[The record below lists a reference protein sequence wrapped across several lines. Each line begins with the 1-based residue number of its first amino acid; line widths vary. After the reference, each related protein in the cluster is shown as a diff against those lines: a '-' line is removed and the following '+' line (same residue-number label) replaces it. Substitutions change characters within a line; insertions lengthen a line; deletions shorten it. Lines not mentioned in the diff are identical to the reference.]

1 MTITGKFLPPPIH
14 GNNLSR
20 KWLDQ
25 QGYKASSKAEASR
38 DELYSSAVSAYSVA
52 SCSAASAGSWAGS
65 SANSAGTEATNSAY
79 SAGSKATDAA
89 YSAGSKATDA
99 AYSAGSK
106 ATDYAYSAGS
116 SAGTEATDAAYHAG
130 TKATDAATDA
140 AGRAYASITSALA
153 QATGSVKEATFDTWS
168 DSELKA
174 YLDRYGIHTYQG
186 STRNELIAAA
196 RRNAHAFRYGSS
208 DHGMYGQ
215 AKAMCYQV
223 YYKIACAL
231 GWVSDKFYDTLGFG
245 AKKAEVASDR
255 VYEAGQRAGDRAY
268 ESGQKV
274 YDDIKEKATEVK
286 DHVKEEL

>member
-1 MTITGKFLPPPIH
+1 MTTTGKFLPHIYS
-14 GNNLSR
+14 NNLSR

-65 SANSAGTEATNSAY
+65 SVSSAGTEATDSAH
-79 SAGSKATDAA
+79 
-89 YSAGSKATDA
+89 
-99 AYSAGSK
+99 SAGSK

-116 SAGTEATDAAYHAG
+116 SAGAKATDAAYHAG

-153 QATGSVKEATFDTWS
+153 QATDSVKEATFDTWS

-208 DHGMYGQ
+208 GHGMYGQ

-223 YYKIACAL
+223 YSKIACAL
-231 GWVSDKFYDTLGFG
+231 GWVSDKFYAMLGFG
-245 AKKAEVASDR
+245 AKKAEVVGDR
-255 VYEAGQRAGDRAY
+255 VSEAGQRAGDRAY

-274 YDDIKEKATEVK
+274 YDNMKEKATEMK